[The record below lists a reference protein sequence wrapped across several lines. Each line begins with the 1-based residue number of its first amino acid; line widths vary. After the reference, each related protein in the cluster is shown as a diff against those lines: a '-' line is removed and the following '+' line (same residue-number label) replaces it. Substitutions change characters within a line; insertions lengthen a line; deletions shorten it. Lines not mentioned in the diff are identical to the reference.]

1 MYDNS
6 DKLGFTPD
14 RSKHPSRRPRTPARA
29 TFRQSFGARGPRHA
43 QHAPKALSAAPGGHA
58 STGGDGYMLAQPS
71 ATLPAHLPGVPCP
84 PITHARWAELARIR
98 ADASD
103 SHRHAPQPSL
113 LPRPIQPCSPTLP
126 THLLP
131 HHPWA
136 VGGDL
141 LTDVL
146 PAIGHRTLPPLPRGP
161 LPPIGCAPVPAPL
174 AEVEAEEVVI
184 AGGGGCGVVGADG
197 AHDPEIGYTTSARG
211 ACLSSR
217 QSSPGTPPRYRP
229 CCGSQMAAPNRAT
242 LRLSCRR
249 DGSRAAVA
257 DRRRNNCASAR
268 PRAHADKCSRGGGVL
283 PYSLRLRGGD
293 ETRPWRSGRAVGG
306 RLRSL

>member
-113 LPRPIQPCSPTLP
+113 LPP
-126 THLLP
+126 
-131 HHPWA
+131 
-136 VGGDL
+136 
-141 LTDVL
+141 
-146 PAIGHRTLPPLPRGP
+146 
-161 LPPIGCAPVPAPL
+161 
-174 AEVEAEEVVI
+174 
-184 AGGGGCGVVGADG
+184 
-197 AHDPEIGYTTSARG
+197 
-211 ACLSSR
+211 
-217 QSSPGTPPRYRP
+217 
-229 CCGSQMAAPNRAT
+229 
-242 LRLSCRR
+242 
-249 DGSRAAVA
+249 AAVPPVVEGCLHA
-257 DRRRNNCASAR
+257 LPSA
-268 PRAHADKCSRGGGVL
+268 PDSHHTGEA
-283 PYSLRLRGGD
+283 
-293 ETRPWRSGRAVGG
+293 
-306 RLRSL
+306 